1 MSGGRPLAVVRG
13 VALVGLDPVE
23 VRVEATCSPGL
34 PVLRLVGLPDAAV
47 REAGDRVRTA
57 VQRHGLRWPGERL
70 VVNLAPAELPKVG
83 ASFDLP
89 LALAILVA
97 TGQVPAAAVADT
109 WATGELGLD
118 GSVRPV
124 TGLLPLV
131 AGARRL
137 GAPRLL
143 VPATAAGDAALV
155 EGLDLLPVAD
165 LGETVAVLRD
175 GRRPPRPTPTPAAP
189 PVPRPDLA
197 DVRGQPVARRAVE
210 VAAAGGHH
218 LLLSGPP
225 GCGKTMLAERLHG
238 LLPDLDTEQAL
249 EVAAVHALAGERQ
262 PGERLQLRPPL
273 RAPHR
278 LVSAA
283 ALLGGGSGI
292 PRPGE
297 VSLAHH
303 GVLLL
308 DELLETPRAVLDALR
323 QPLERNEVVL
333 SRSRA
338 RVTYPSA
345 VLLVAAT
352 NPCPCGRAGNPRW
365 ACRCR
370 PDQVERYR
378 SRLSGPLLDRLD
390 LQVELR
396 PLERGTLVTGVP
408 GEPSAVVAARVRA
421 AREIAAAR
429 WGAGV
434 RNRDVPVTDLRR
446 TARPTAVTA
455 LGAVVAARGDSARAF
470 DRALRVAR
478 TIADLDGADHIEV
491 VHVEEATAYR
501 LPPVRDVA

>member
-13 VALVGLDPVE
+13 VALVGLEPVE
-23 VRVEATCSPGL
+23 IRVEATCSPGL

-57 VQRHGLRWPGERL
+57 VQRHGLRWPGERV

-97 TGQVPAAAVADT
+97 TGQLPAAAVAQT

-124 TGLLPLV
+124 AGLLPVV

-137 GAPRLL
+137 GARRLL
-143 VPATAAGDAALV
+143 VPAAAAGEAALV
-155 EGLDLLPVAD
+155 AGLELVPVAD

-175 GRRPPRPTPTPAAP
+175 GRRPPRPAPAAVAP
-189 PVPRPDLA
+189 PAPRPDLA

-210 VAAAGGHH
+210 IAAAGGHH

-238 LLPDLDTEQAL
+238 LLPDLDTDQAL

-262 PGERLQLRPPL
+262 PGDRLQLQPPL

-297 VSLAHH
+297 LSLAHR

-323 QPLERNEVVL
+323 QPLDRGAVVL
-333 SRSRA
+333 ARSRA
-338 RVTYPSA
+338 TVTYPAA

-352 NPCPCGRAGNPRW
+352 NPCPCGRAGDPRR

-378 SRLSGPLLDRLD
+378 ARLSGPLLDRLD

-396 PLERGTLVTGVP
+396 PLDRAALVAGAP
-408 GEPSAVVAARVRA
+408 GEASVSVAVRVQQARA
-421 AREIAAAR
+421 AAAER
-429 WGAGV
+429 WGAAV
-434 RNRDVPVTDLRR
+434 LTRDVPVARL
-446 TARPTAVTA
+446 RPTASA
-455 LGAVVAARGDSARAF
+455 RAVAALAAVLDARGASARAF
-470 DRALRVAR
+470 DRTLRVAR
-478 TIADLDGADHIEV
+478 TLADLDGVDRIDP
-491 VHVEEATAYR
+491 VHVEEAAAYR